1 MRGTWPSAGVVL
13 LGLVVGAG
21 LALQRHRTDELRGEI
36 ALLRDQHR
44 EVGRLQ
50 VEQARLLAAQVPAQE
65 LANLRA
71 DHAAVLRLRNEVEA
85 LRTRVRE
92 MEQTPA
98 RP

>member
-50 VEQARLLAAQVPAQE
+50 VEQARP
-65 LANLRA
+65 
-71 DHAAVLRLRNEVEA
+71 
-85 LRTRVRE
+85 
-92 MEQTPA
+92 
-98 RP
+98 